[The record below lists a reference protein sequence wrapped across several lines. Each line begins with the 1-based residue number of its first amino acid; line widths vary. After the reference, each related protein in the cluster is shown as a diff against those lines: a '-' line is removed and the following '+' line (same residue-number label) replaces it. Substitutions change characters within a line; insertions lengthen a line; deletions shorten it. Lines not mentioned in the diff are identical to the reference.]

1 MVAMRGVNLAMVRTA
16 ATARHCAAAGPDCAS
31 ARGGHTG
38 ATRPTHPEGVA
49 MPSSARFSHRR
60 PVAWFAA
67 LLLFAVSACAALPAA
82 REPLRINVA
91 DIDAEPGEGFELR
104 LLVKLRVQNPN
115 DVAVDYEGAVIDV
128 DVNGKNLASGV
139 SGAKGSV
146 PRFGETVLTV
156 PVTVSAFS
164 AVRQAIDGFTDGKPI
179 DKVPYVLRGKLSTGA
194 MGSVPFNDEGTL
206 KWPGSKASAAK

>member
-1 MVAMRGVNLAMVRTA
+1 
-16 ATARHCAAAGPDCAS
+16 
-31 ARGGHTG
+31 
-38 ATRPTHPEGVA
+38 
-49 MPSSARFSHRR
+49 MPSSASSTHRLLA
-60 PVAWFAA
+60 AWFGA
-67 LLLFAVSACAALPAA
+67 LLLFAVSACAALPAP

-91 DIDAEPGEGFELR
+91 GIDPSQGEGFELR

-115 DVAVDYEGAVIDV
+115 DAAIDYEGVVIDV

-164 AVRQAIDGFTDGKPI
+164 AVRQAIGGFADGTPI

-206 KWPGSKASAAK
+206 KWPGSKASAGK